1 MLFDRRNGQTHVT
14 RYLGHGFFVNATR
27 DEDTAAL
34 IRQIIENAL
43 HPPQFVAR
51 AKLSF
56 AVEA

>member
-1 MLFDRRNGQTHVT
+1 MT